1 MAFASDKGRQGAA
14 GVSTGFDIDNSL
26 RFNDND
32 SAYLSRTPS
41 SAGNRK
47 TFTFSCW
54 YKKSTNNAQQALFY
68 TQTGGEHAVRFR
80 DDDNS
85 LDWFYYSGGY
95 VWRLRT
101 SALYRDT
108 SAWYHIVAVFDTSNG
123 TASERARLYINGER
137 ITSFQTETYPSQN
150 AEQAIN
156 STVAHHI
163 GHFST
168 AYNDGYMSEVH
179 FIDGTA
185 LDPTSFGET
194 GTYGEWKPKEV
205 TGLTYGT
212 NGFYL
217 DFKLSAATSSGLG
230 NDANGSNNWTP
241 NNLASTD
248 QMVDTPTNNFA
259 TFNPLYTCSNHSLS
273 EGNLKYTQVGSG
285 TTSKSLSTIPL
296 PSSGKW
302 YVEINA
308 LKTSSSAHGNFFG
321 ITNMETQGAT
331 CNQNGFYGV
340 YKSSGAS
347 LKTPTGDVSAYSLTI
362 SAGNILQIAWDAD
375 NRKLYLGNNNTY
387 YAYDKGTDG
396 NPTSGTNESFSVSDS
411 YEYMVCVGHN
421 SDNAGTGL
429 FVINSGQDSSFAG
442 NKTAQGNQDSNDI
455 GDFYY
460 TPPSG
465 FLALCTKN
473 LPDPT
478 VIPSKHFNTVTY
490 AGTGSSASIAGV
502 GFQPDLVWIK
512 RTNGVEDHRLTD
524 VVRGV
529 NLTLRSNTYNPEYT
543 GNDVTAFNSDGFTNG
558 GDSDDSGETYVA
570 WNWKAGGTAVLNE
583 NGTIDSQ
590 VSANQDAGFSIV
602 KYIGEATSSTIGH
615 GLASKPEIVII
626 KNYEYDGSGWTTNVG
641 NIPAFSASADMTAF
655 TSANNY
661 IIGYNVGGTYW
672 LNTLPDNSVFTV
684 SNPHAVNRLNYEHI
698 AYCFHSVDG
707 YSKIG
712 SYTGNGSTGGTF
724 VYTGFRP
731 KYVMIKNATS
741 VGHWQI
747 HDTTRDTYNVMDNQ
761 LHINTNDADATSS
774 AYYIDCLSNGFKL
787 RMTHAGQNANGS
799 KYLFYAIAEHPFK
812 HTNAR

>member
-1 MAFASDKGRQGAA
+1 MSLFPASSIPAGA
-14 GVSTGFDIDNSL
+14 TGFDIDNSL
-26 RFNDND
+26 VFTGVSQSNL
-32 SAYLSRTPS
+32 YRTPS
-41 SAGNRK
+41 STGNRK
-47 TFTFSCW
+47 TWTWSGWVKRGNQNNYQVLFAS
-54 YKKSTNNAQQALFY
+54 KTNTASIFWTTANRIRVEQYNGA
-68 TQTGGEHAVRFR
+68 
-80 DDDNS
+80 
-85 LDWFYYSGGY
+85 GGY
-95 VWRLRT
+95 NFR
-101 SALYRDT
+101 RDFEPVMRDS
-108 SAWYHIVAVFDTSNG
+108 SAWYHIMFVFDTANG
-123 TASERARLYINGER
+123 TESERIRMYLNGTQQDVNYTYDSMSQHFE
-137 ITSFQTETYPSQN
+137 SEFNNTETHWLGRLGGWY
-150 AEQAIN
+150 
-156 STVAHHI
+156 
-163 GHFST
+163 F
-168 AYNDGYMSEVH
+168 DGYLSEVH
-179 FIDGTA
+179 FVDGTA

-194 GTYGEWKPKEV
+194 GDYGEWKAKKV
-205 TGLTYGT
+205 SGLTYGT

-217 DFKLSAATSSGLG
+217 DFKAAGAGTSGCGKDTSG
-230 NDANGSNNWTP
+230 NSNNWSSEGLSAP
-241 NNLASTD
+241 D
-248 QMVDTPTNNFA
+248 QKLDSPTNNFA
-259 TFNPLYTCSNHSLS
+259 TLNPLQINSAITYS
-273 EGNLKYTQVGSG
+273 EGNLKAYRSAGDNAQSFGSIQV
-285 TTSKSLSTIPL
+285 T
-296 PSSGKW
+296 SGKW
-302 YVEINA
+302 YAEFYCASVTTLRCQVGVQINDKVAASNIA
-308 LKTSSSAHGNFFG
+308 LG
-321 ITNMETQGAT
+321 
-331 CNQNGFYGV
+331 QNGYSYRAYDGNKYINNTASSYGST
-340 YKSSGAS
+340 Y
-347 LKTPTGDVSAYSLTI
+347 TDGDII
-362 SAGNILQIAWDAD
+362 SVALDAD
-375 NRKLYLGNNNTY
+375 NGDVTFYKN
-387 YAYDKGTDG
+387 GTSQGEAFSGISADSFKIG
-396 NPTSGTNESFSVSDS
+396 TSGEDGWAIVANF
-411 YEYMVCVGHN
+411 
-421 SDNAGTGL
+421 
-429 FVINSGQDSSFAG
+429 GQDSSFAG
-442 NKTAQGNQDSNDI
+442 NKTAQGNQDGGGI

-460 TPPSG
+460 TPPTG

-478 VIPSKHFNTVTY
+478 VIPSEHFNTVTY

-641 NIPAFSASADMTAF
+641 NIPAFSASADMTAV

-712 SYTGNGSTGGTF
+712 SYTGNGSTDGTF